1 MAAVAHASGS
11 GELVPLRE
19 SASSAAAAAAL
30 AAMQTGSVSPAVFLN
45 AKAALM
51 TWSSQCG
58 GQSYWCAECSIY
70 IPSDDSRV
78 SATRARENG
87 RNAASIATATERSVS
102 VMPNSRREECVGKR
116 P

>member
-11 GELVPLRE
+11 GELVPLRD

-51 TWSSQCG
+51 AWSSVAVDYIGVPSAVYTYHPTTAESAPRVREKTAATQLQSPPRRSAQC
-58 GQSYWCAECSIY
+58 Q
-70 IPSDDSRV
+70 
-78 SATRARENG
+78 
-87 RNAASIATATERSVS
+87 
-102 VMPNSRREECVGKR
+102 
-116 P
+116 